1 MAEPALNPVD
11 LDHLNIYTGGDK
23 RLNCQILGLFDG
35 QCREIIER
43 LASLAAGGE
52 TVENA
57 KNWRE
62 VVHSLKGASRGVG
75 AFKLGD
81 IAAEAEKMSLGD
93 PMEVLEAVERL
104 KANAASVHQFI
115 DDLISKSS

>member
-43 LASLAAGGE
+43 LASIAAGGE

-81 IAAEAEKMSLGD
+81 IAAETEKMSLGD

-104 KANAASVHQFI
+104 KANAASVHHFI